1 MMEQDAA
8 YFDVHRTGA
17 LMSVL
22 STNVRAIQGVLVS
35 QAADLCEGVAVSV
48 LLLSYMLTQVGCSL
62 PGCSAWHANH
72 SHETLVRCGWPR
84 ITLR

>member
-8 YFDVHRTGA
+8 YFDVHRTGV

-48 LLLSYMLTQVGCSL
+48 L
-62 PGCSAWHANH
+62 
-72 SHETLVRCGWPR
+72 
-84 ITLR
+84 